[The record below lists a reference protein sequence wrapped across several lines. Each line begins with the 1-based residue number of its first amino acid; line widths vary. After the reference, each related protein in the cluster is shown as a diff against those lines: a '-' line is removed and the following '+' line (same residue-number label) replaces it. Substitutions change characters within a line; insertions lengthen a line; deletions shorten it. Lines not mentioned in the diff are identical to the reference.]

1 MSIVNLQQQMQELSL
16 TGMYNAV
23 ETDLAVATKQD
34 WGHQELLSKLLQ
46 SEKTYRDEKFIEK
59 KVKQASF
66 KRNAFLEDFDMAVK
80 RGVAKSQLQDLM
92 SLKWLEVARPIIFV
106 GQTGMGKSYLAE
118 ALGRYACS
126 KRKTVLFKESTELFL
141 MIAEARRMNRYLTTR
156 KRLSSFD
163 VLIVDDF
170 GMRKLSSTEAQD
182 LKELL
187 ELRSISKSTFFT
199 TQLPVSHWN
208 EVIEDEV
215 ILEAI
220 VDLVDH
226 SSIKI
231 EMKGEVTYR
240 EIKAKKLDAKTS
252 KN

>member
-1 MSIVNLQQQMQELSL
+1 MQELNL
-16 TGMYNAV
+16 IGMFNAI

-34 WGHQELLSKLLQ
+34 WSHQELLSRLLQ
-46 SEKTYRDEKFIEK
+46 SEKIYRDDKFIER
-59 KVKQASF
+59 KVKMASF
-66 KRNAFLEDFDMAVK
+66 KRNAFLEDFDMNVK
-80 RGVAKSQLQDLM
+80 RGVTKTQLQELM

-118 ALGRYACS
+118 ALGRYTCS

-141 MIAEARRMNRYLTTR
+141 MIAESRRLNRYLNTR
-156 KRLSSFD
+156 KRLASYD
-163 VLIVDDF
+163 VLIIDDF

-187 ELRSISKSTFFT
+187 ELRSLSKSTFFT
-199 TQLPVSHWN
+199 TQLPVSHWK

-220 VDLVDH
+220 IDLVDH
-226 SSIKI
+226 ASIKI
-231 EMKGEVTYR
+231 EMKGEKTYR
-240 EIKAKKLDAKTS
+240 EIKAKKLDEKIA
-252 KN
+252 NN